1 MQNAATATTAASA
14 TAAVERG
21 TAVRTPDERFANL
34 PGYDFAPNYVTIAD
48 ERLGEL
54 RVHYI
59 DEGPRE
65 GPAVLL
71 LHGEPTWSYP
81 YRDIVPRVAAPG
93 FRVIAPDLIGFG
105 RSDKPVDEAA
115 YSYNQ
120 NVAWMHAF
128 LDAVDAEEFV
138 LFA

>member
-1 MQNAATATTAASA
+1 MASA
-14 TAAVERG
+14 
-21 TAVRTPDERFANL
+21 ERFANL

-71 LHGEPTWSYP
+71 LDGEPTWS
-81 YRDIVPRVAAPG
+81 
-93 FRVIAPDLIGFG
+93 
-105 RSDKPVDEAA
+105 
-115 YSYNQ
+115 
-120 NVAWMHAF
+120 
-128 LDAVDAEEFV
+128 
-138 LFA
+138 